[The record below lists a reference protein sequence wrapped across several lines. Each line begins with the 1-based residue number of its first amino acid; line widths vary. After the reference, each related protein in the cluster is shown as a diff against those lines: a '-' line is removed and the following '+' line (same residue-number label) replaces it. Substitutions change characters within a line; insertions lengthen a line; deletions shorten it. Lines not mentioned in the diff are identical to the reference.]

1 MKSVLI
7 GGIVL
12 LVFIIFAG
20 KDLSAFYKKF
30 TSPSNSIVIGHNQ
43 AAQVYSDMTVAHAD
57 K

>member
-12 LVFIIFAG
+12 LVFILFAG